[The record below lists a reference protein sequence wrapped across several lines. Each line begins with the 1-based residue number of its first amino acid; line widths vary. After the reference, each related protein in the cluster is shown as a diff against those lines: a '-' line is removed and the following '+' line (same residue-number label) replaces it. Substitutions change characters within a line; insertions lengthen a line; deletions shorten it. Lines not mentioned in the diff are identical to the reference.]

1 MPDDRAVQR
10 IVVETPVM
18 IPVELSPSRPRLWP
32 VVRLARKAMLNG
44 LLLCLAYQR
53 PREPFERATVQVEY
67 RTHPGKH
74 RDGYYRPRDPDNAAS
89 AGNKSL
95 LDALVLAGYIV
106 DDSAEHVAASA
117 EWTLREVEPGD
128 AEGLVITVREVSG
141 GD

>member
-10 IVVETPVM
+10 IVVETPVL
-18 IPVELSPSRPRLWP
+18 IPVELRPSRPQHWA
-32 VVRLARKAMLNG
+32 VVQVARQAMKRDLRV
-44 LLLCLAYQR
+44 CLAYSR
-53 PREPFERATVQVEY
+53 PPAPFERATVQVEY